1 MEEFPTRMMGR
12 VAVKAIAAVGFVA
25 VAFLFAPG
33 LNPTA
38 QLELGTD
45 GARSEFAE
53 GLVAYDAGDYE
64 TARNIWEDLAD
75 KGNIEALLALAQ
87 LYEDG
92 LGIEPDLRRSRNL
105 YRQAA
110 LAGDGLGAL
119 NYGDFLFRGLGGA
132 KDPVQGYLWMKRA
145 ETLGRKWAAVRSLEI
160 FESLSEEERKEALQK
175 QKLAQ

>member
-1 MEEFPTRMMGR
+1 MMGEI
-12 VAVKAIAAVGFVA
+12 AVKAIAAAGFVA
-25 VAFLFAPG
+25 VAFLFAPR
-33 LNPTA
+33 LSPTA
-38 QLELGTD
+38 QLVTGTE

-53 GLVAYDAGDYE
+53 GLAAYDAGDYE
-64 TARNIWEDLAD
+64 TARTVWEELAD
-75 KGNIEALLALAQ
+75 KRNIEALLAMAQ

-92 LGIEPDLRRSRNL
+92 LGIEPDLHRARDL

-119 NYGDFLFRGLGGA
+119 NYGDLLFRGLGGA

-160 FESLSEEERKEALQK
+160 FGSLS
-175 QKLAQ
+175 